1 MGSHGPE
8 GHSNPQ
14 EAYENRAITELRAHG
29 LRITKPRIEVVKTL
43 AESTEALSPYA
54 IHARIKGAGGQ
65 IDVVSVYRILET
77 LEALDLV
84 HHVGLAE
91 GYRACGLDHS
101 HASHSQHVVCRD
113 CRKVVEIDL
122 PDPVVSQSI
131 DSAAQAGFH
140 EAQVKLEILATCDD
154 CENKSHS

>member
-1 MGSHGPE
+1 MGSNSP
-8 GHSNPQ
+8 SSPQ
-14 EAYENRAITELRAHG
+14 EAFQDRAIAELRANG
-29 LRITKPRIEVVKTL
+29 LRITKPRVEVVKTL
-43 AESTEALSPYA
+43 AESAEALSPYA
-54 IHARIKGAGGQ
+54 IHARIKAAGGQ

-101 HASHSQHVVCRD
+101 HANHSQHVVCRD

-122 PDPVVSQSI
+122 SDPVVSQSI
-131 DSAAQAGFH
+131 SSAAKVGFH
-140 EAQVKLEILATCDD
+140 DAQVKLEILATCDD
-154 CENKSHS
+154 CESKHP